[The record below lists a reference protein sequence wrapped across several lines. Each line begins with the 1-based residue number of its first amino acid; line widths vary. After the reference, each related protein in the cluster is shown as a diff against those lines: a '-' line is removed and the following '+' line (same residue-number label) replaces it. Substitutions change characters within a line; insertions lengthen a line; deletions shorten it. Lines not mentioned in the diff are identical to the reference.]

1 MDINSERSHWKIYL
15 ALAATAI
22 LLISLFYTGYLAQR
36 LREGER
42 NKALLLFNAYRDI
55 FGSEDVQAE
64 NPELGQDLEKD
75 LSLPLSILEANKD
88 IPIIVA
94 NEAGEVLYAT
104 NFGEELDTNATFLQQ
119 KLVSLKNKGPEPTP
133 IPGTDQYLF
142 YENSR
147 LHQLLT

>member
-1 MDINSERSHWKIYL
+1 MENLSGSRSNSYLINL
-15 ALAATAI
+15 A
-22 LLISLFYTGYLAQR
+22 FYTGYLAQR

-55 FGSEDVQAE
+55 FGSENVQAD
-64 NPELGQDLEKD
+64 NPELGHDLEKD

-88 IPIIVA
+88 IPIMVA

-104 NFGEELDTNATFLQQ
+104 NFGEDLDTNATFLQQ
-119 KLVSLKNKGPEPTP
+119 KLVSLKSKGPEPTP

-147 LHQLLT
+147 LHQLLTYSVLIV